1 MFSPLHTLPNL
12 FKRGLLHGCWD
23 MFFLILTN
31 FTPLL
36 AVAFAGVSQLF
47 VLCVTGKLSS
57 AGIFRSA
64 SEVDLR

>member
-1 MFSPLHTLPNL
+1 ML
-12 FKRGLLHGCWD
+12 GYV
-23 MFFLILTN
+23 FLILTN